1 MEFKSVSAKMPVDE
15 VSLFKAFC
23 ERKGISPAGLIREL
37 ILREME
43 SPIPS
48 TVAGKNKI
56 RYSRETDSFTW
67 TIERDSGEKIDIMKN
82 VSPAFLENLKDV
94 VDRVLDERVA
104 FIGKLKDD
112 SVAVPG
118 SILRGRK

>member
-1 MEFKSVSAKMPVDE
+1 MEFKSVSAKMPMNE
-15 VSLFKAFC
+15 VTGFKAFC

-43 SPIPS
+43 SHIPS

-56 RYSRETDSFTW
+56 YYNREIDSFTW
-67 TIERDSGEKIDIMKN
+67 AIERDSEEEIEIIKN
-82 VSPAFLENLKDV
+82 VSPTFLENLMNSLV
-94 VDRVLDERVA
+94 VSLNERAA
-104 FIGKLKDD
+104 FIGKSKDG

-118 SILRGRK
+118 VILRGRK